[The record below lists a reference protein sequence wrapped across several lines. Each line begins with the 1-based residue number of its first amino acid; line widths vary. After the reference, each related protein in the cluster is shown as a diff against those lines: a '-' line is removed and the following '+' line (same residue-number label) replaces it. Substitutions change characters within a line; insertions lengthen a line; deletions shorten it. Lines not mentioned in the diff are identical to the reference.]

1 MIRLENLTKLYG
13 SFVAVDDISLEIRD
27 REFAVLIP
35 LVVLAVVMGVASPM
49 FTRLIEPSV
58 QTLVAETNA
67 RKRPVAP
74 STAAAAVIAEPAAGG
89 GR

>member
-1 MIRLENLTKLYG
+1 MVQRVLYG
-13 SFVAVDDISLEIRD
+13 DVTHAVNRTLPDLSA

-35 LVVLAVVMGVASPM
+35 LVVLAIVMGVASPL

-67 RKRPVAP
+67 RMHRPAGR
-74 STAAAAVIAEPAAGG
+74 AAAAEVGPPLAGAT
-89 GR
+89 R